1 VARRLLALITAL
13 MFLELV
19 FFAVLSPLLPGL
31 KRDFSLSTSQ
41 AGLLVAAYAIGAV
54 VFAIPAVMVAARVG
68 VRTTALASLAAF
80 AVTSVAFGVA
90 DSYAGLIASRFL
102 QGMAGAACF
111 TSAMV
116 WLLDVAPAERRGALL
131 GLAFGVSEA
140 GAIAGPLVGG
150 VAAAIGRAATF
161 SAVAGVCGALAF
173 ATSRF
178 RAPPP
183 AGSDRFGLRPL
194 LASAN
199 VRTTALII
207 MIPAAILAGISVLAP
222 LQQHRL
228 GASVGEIA
236 ATFGI
241 AAAVGILVRP
251 IFGRWSDRRGPRGPV
266 RFGLLASF
274 PVVLVIPWI
283 DSWLGVSLAV
293 ALALVL
299 IGVLWAPLL
308 VMLSNACVAA
318 GVGQMMAVGV
328 LNLSWPPGNALGAAG
343 SGAIAQVAGQRWAY
357 AVMAAP
363 LLWGFMAISRDA
375 EPAAQPMPVP
385 PPS

>member
-1 VARRLLALITAL
+1 MPRRLLALITAL

-31 KRDFSLSTSQ
+31 KRDLSLSTSQ

-80 AVTSVAFGVA
+80 AITSVAFGVA
-90 DSYAGLIASRFL
+90 ESYAALIASRFV

-116 WLLDVAPAERRGALL
+116 WLLGVAPENRRGAIL

-161 SAVAGVCGALAF
+161 AGVAGVCVALAL
-173 ATSRF
+173 ATLTF
-178 RAPPP
+178 RGPPA

-194 LASAN
+194 LASPH

-207 MIPAAILAGISVLAP
+207 LIPAAILAAISVLAP
-222 LQQHRL
+222 LQQHHL

-236 ATFGI
+236 ATFGV
-241 AAAVGILVRP
+241 AAAAGILIRP

-274 PVVLVIPWI
+274 PVVLAIPWF
-283 DSWLGVSLAV
+283 DSWLAV
-293 ALALVL
+293 ALAVILALVL
-299 IGVLWAPLL
+299 TGVLWAPLL
-308 VMLSNACVAA
+308 VMLSDACIAA

-328 LNLSWPPGNALGAAG
+328 LNLSWPPGNAIGAAG
-343 SGAIAQVAGQRWAY
+343 AGAIAQVAGQRWAY

-363 LLWGFMAISRDA
+363 LLWGFLAVSGGTETASRA
-375 EPAAQPMPVP
+375 MPVP
-385 PPS
+385 PSS